1 MGNSINEYK
10 RGEHMKDK
18 PNNSVIEMY
27 SINKL
32 TDSVLRTGVIEP
44 GVNENDKTPSWD
56 GELRLYRSREFAKAD
71 LVGRIP
77 VQVKGT
83 WVERFQKSK
92 ATFQAEVSDLRNYL
106 NDGGVIFFLIQIK
119 DYDDYRIYYTSLLP
133 FDLRR
138 ILDSA
143 GQQKT
148 KQIKLELFPH
158 KYRDGIVRILT
169 DFLTNKKK
177 QAALLPDIRSMQDL
191 KDSKLEIDK
200 LELSVPTVGITS
212 SDDMFEELLNHPQYI
227 YVKPKN
233 IDLSFA
239 VDKVHTEKIVM
250 HQKTAIAVN
259 GEVLYDH
266 IDVVRLSGRKKQYK
280 LGNDVTVTADGSR
293 FNMSYQ
299 FRGTLQEQIRE
310 MKLISA
316 LMQKQPIC
324 IGGNSLSDG
333 FSLNFHGHTLDEVLE
348 RLSALLR
355 IDAALKTLHVQKD
368 LNLGGLTDKEMSN
381 LNYLVAGILD
391 GEPVPFSLTTKT
403 NVGKLSLGNI
413 TLLLV
418 MKKSE
423 NGTGYLISDFF
434 EIDDLVLTE
443 KDTNP
448 QSGSQISP
456 YVLMDVN
463 QFETIDN
470 ANLSQIMLSVR
481 KRPYSNVYGERIIL
495 LVLELLKLYDRQ
507 KNGAILNIVIQ
518 LLDFLEEH
526 DSSQAELYQVNRLQT
541 EKRRRKL
548 TKEEMQYLSSMRAD
562 GFPLQYQLAANIL
575 LESFREAE
583 MIYEKLD
590 EVEREI
596 FDTYPIKNL
605 WIR

>member
-1 MGNSINEYK
+1 ME
-10 RGEHMKDK
+10 EK

-32 TDSVLRTGVIEP
+32 TDAVLRTGVIEP

-119 DYDDYRIYYTSLLP
+119 DYDDYKIYYASLLP

-138 ILDSA
+138 ILDSV
-143 GQQKT
+143 GLQKT

-177 QAALLPDIRSMQDL
+177 QATLLPDIRSMQDL
-191 KDSKLEIDK
+191 KDSTLEIDK
-200 LELSVPTVGITS
+200 LEFSVPAVGITS
-212 SDDMFEELLNHPQYI
+212 NDDMFEELLNHPQYI

-239 VDKVHTEKIVM
+239 VDKMQPEQIVI
-250 HQKTAIAVN
+250 HQRTAIEVN

-266 IDVVRLSGRKKQYK
+266 VDVVRLPGRKMQYK
-280 LGNDVTVTADGSR
+280 LGNDVTITADGSR

-316 LMQKQPIC
+316 LMQKQPIY
-324 IGGNSLSDG
+324 IGGNSLPND
-333 FSLNFHGHTLDEVLE
+333 FSLDFHGHTLDEVLE

-355 IDAALKTLHVQKD
+355 IDATLKVLHVQKD

-391 GEPVPFSLTTKT
+391 GEPVPFGLTTKT
-403 NVGKLSLGNI
+403 NVGKFSLGNI

-423 NGTGYLISDFF
+423 NGTGCLISDFF

-443 KDTNP
+443 KGTNP
-448 QSGSQISP
+448 RNGSQISP

-463 QFETIDN
+463 QFEKIDN
-470 ANLSQIMLSVR
+470 ANLSEIMASIR
-481 KRPYSNVYGERIIL
+481 KRPYSDVYGERIIL

-507 KNGAILNIVIQ
+507 KNSAILDIVIQ

-526 DSSQAELYQVNRLQT
+526 DRSQEELYQVNRLQT

-548 TKEEMQYLSSMRAD
+548 TKKEMQYLLSMKAD

-583 MIYEKLD
+583 LIYEKLD
-590 EVEREI
+590 EAEREI

>member
-1 MGNSINEYK
+1 ME
-10 RGEHMKDK
+10 EK

-56 GELRLYRSREFAKAD
+56 GELRLYSSREFTKAD

-119 DYDDYRIYYTSLLP
+119 DYDDYKIYYTSLLP

-177 QAALLPDIRSMQDL
+177 QATLLPDIRSMQDL

-200 LELSVPTVGITS
+200 LELSVPTVGIAS

-239 VDKVHTEKIVM
+239 VDKMYPKQIVM
-250 HQKTAIAVN
+250 HQKTAITVN

-266 IDVVRLSGRKKQYK
+266 IDIVRLPGRKKQYK

-310 MKLISA
+310 MKLITA
-316 LMQKQPIC
+316 LMQNQPVC
-324 IGGNSLSDG
+324 VGENPLPGEFLPD
-333 FSLNFHGHTLDEVLE
+333 FRGHTLDEAFG

-355 IDAALKTLHVQKD
+355 VDATLKKLHVKKD
-368 LNLGGLTDKEMSN
+368 LNLGALKDEEISSV
-381 LNYLVAGILD
+381 NYLISGILD
-391 GEPVPFSLTTKT
+391 GKPTPFKLPGKM
-403 NVGKLSLGNI
+403 NVGKLSIGNI

-418 MKKSE
+418 IKESPD
-423 NGTGYLISDFF
+423 GTGCLLGDFF
-434 EIDDLVLTE
+434 EVDDLVLAE
-443 KDTNP
+443 KDSNP

-456 YVLMDVN
+456 YVLIDVN
-463 QFETIDN
+463 HFETIDN
-470 ANLSQIMLSVR
+470 ADLSEIMMSIR
-481 KRPYSNVYGERIIL
+481 KRPYSDVYGERIVL

-507 KNGAILNIVIQ
+507 KNSDVLDIVIQ
-518 LLDFLEEH
+518 LLDFLEDH
-526 DSSQAELYQVNRLQT
+526 DSSQEELYQINRLQT

-548 TKEEMQYLSSMRAD
+548 TKEEMQYLSSMKAD

-583 MIYEKLD
+583 MIYEKMD
-590 EVEREI
+590 KAEREI